1 MRNRSEPR
9 PRLLSPPSSCP
20 ILLHPHL
27 ALSTNCFLGK
37 TVDGYGLGKTVDGL
51 DCNKFLCDAQVCG
64 ATAMSAA
71 PGNPRV
77 WVSDDAD
84 RQIWAM
90 RGRTRLWQVWSA
102 PAPSAWSFSKASALP
117 SSNAG
122 GKARPDG
129 RGDPGDTVHC
139 IEIANHRAPRTHAFI
154 RTYAR

>member
-1 MRNRSEPR
+1 VRNRSEPR

-20 ILLHPHL
+20 ILLHPHN
-27 ALSTNCFLGK
+27 ALSTNCFLDK
-37 TVDGYGLGKTVDGL
+37 KSTVWT
-51 DCNKFLCDAQVCG
+51 CNRDVQVRG

-71 PGNPRV
+71 AFNPRLC
-77 WVSDDAD
+77 VSDDAN

-139 IEIANHRAPRTHAFI
+139 IKIANHRAPRTHAFI
-154 RTYAR
+154 RTYAC